1 MEEEDDYDKFSI
13 DDEEDTEYDDDGID
27 DDDDESTNIL
37 GEQHTSQLVDYTETY
52 TQYKIGV
59 KETKPFIN
67 KFERIKIISIRAQ
80 QLANGAKSTISIPN
94 GVSDVSDIAT
104 LEYEAKKIPFMIRR
118 FKADNTYEDWRL
130 NDFVNIKKSN
140 KK

>member
-13 DDEEDTEYDDDGID
+13 DDEEDPEYDDDGID

-37 GEQHTSQLVDYTETY
+37 GEQHASQLVDYTETY

>member
-13 DDEEDTEYDDDGID
+13 DDEEDPEYDDDGID

-37 GEQHTSQLVDYTETY
+37 GEQHASQLVDYTETY

-94 GVSDVSDIAT
+94 GVSDVSEIAT

-130 NDFVNIKKSN
+130 DDFVNIKKSN

>member
-13 DDEEDTEYDDDGID
+13 DDEEDPEYDDDGID

-37 GEQHTSQLVDYTETY
+37 GEQHASQLVDYTETY

-130 NDFVNIKKSN
+130 DDFVNIKKSN